1 MSNIVSF
8 LVDSVEQYPEH
19 PCIVI
24 KDQEWS
30 YQQVFDHV
38 LGTYAMLKRNGVG
51 EHDRVVL
58 YIDNSL
64 EYVSAFFATL
74 LLDAV
79 VVPVSKTRGHL
90 LEYITEDSEATLLLT
105 QKSLA
110 RKLKQLSLPEAAKVV
125 IIDEQAE
132 SEPEKA
138 AFSHEMVTNAPDQNA
153 LILYTSGTTR
163 NPLGVTLTHKNLE
176 ANTTSIL
183 DYLHLT
189 HDDSILVTLPFAY
202 SYGNSLLLTH
212 IKAGGTVYI
221 DNRASYPLTILQQIV
236 ATKATGYSTVGS
248 YLNLLLKQNEDAYLP
263 AVRSLRYMTFA
274 GESVYLD
281 DIKKLREIAPNLLI
295 YVMYG
300 QTEGSARLSYLEPDL
315 LKTKLGSIGKG
326 IPRVTL
332 RVVNEQGEN
341 VNPGEIGEIIARGD
355 NLMKGYWKNDE
366 QTRSV
371 IRDGW
376 LYTGDMAT
384 VDGDG
389 FIFIKG
395 RNKDII
401 KYLGQRI
408 SPIEIETVI
417 NTCKGVLESGVIETG
432 NSDGIAIRAYVVLQ
446 EEKEVQAEDIV
457 NYLKRRLPPYMIP
470 HSIEFIDTLPKTY
483 NNKIQ
488 RAKLR
493 ERASESA

>member
-19 PCIVI
+19 PCVVI

-30 YQQVFDHV
+30 YQQVLDHV
-38 LGTYAMLKRNGVG
+38 LGTYAILKRNGVG
-51 EHDRVVL
+51 KHDRVVL

-64 EYVSAFFATL
+64 EYVSAFFAIL
-74 LLDAV
+74 LLGAV
-79 VVPVSKTRGHL
+79 IVPVSKTRGHL
-90 LEYITEDSEATLLLT
+90 LEYITEDSEATMLLT
-105 QKSLA
+105 QKSLS
-110 RKLKQLSLPEAAKVV
+110 RKLKQLSLPEAATVV
-125 IIDEQAE
+125 VLDEQAT
-132 SEPEKA
+132 SEHEEVV
-138 AFSHEMVTNAPDQNA
+138 FSHAMIMDDSDQNA

-212 IKAGGTVYI
+212 IKAGGTIHI

-236 ATKATGYSTVGS
+236 DTKATGYSTVGS
-248 YLNLLLKQNEDAYLP
+248 YLNLLLKQDEAAYTP

-315 LKTKLGSIGKG
+315 LQTKLGSIGKG

-332 RVVNEQGEN
+332 RVVNEQGKD
-341 VNPGEIGEIIARGD
+341 VSPGEVGEIIAQGD

-366 QTRSV
+366 QTHEV

-376 LYTGDMAT
+376 LHTGDMAT
-384 VDGDG
+384 VDEDG

-417 NTCKGVLESGVIETG
+417 NTYKGVLESAVIETG
-432 NSDGIAIRAYVVLQ
+432 NVEGIEIRAYVVLQ
-446 EEKEVQAEDIV
+446 DEDVKAEGLV

-470 HSIEFIDTLPKTY
+470 HSIEFIDALPKTY

-493 ERASESA
+493 ERALSA